1 MSFFGIKS
9 GFDVSLKI
17 RGIHKSSRNFR
28 KTEKIILRN
37 QLVAYIYAT
46 N

>member
-9 GFDVSLKI
+9 GFDVYPKI
-17 RGIHKSSRNFR
+17 RGIHKSSRTFK

-37 QLVAYIYAT
+37 QMVAYIYAT
-46 N
+46 K